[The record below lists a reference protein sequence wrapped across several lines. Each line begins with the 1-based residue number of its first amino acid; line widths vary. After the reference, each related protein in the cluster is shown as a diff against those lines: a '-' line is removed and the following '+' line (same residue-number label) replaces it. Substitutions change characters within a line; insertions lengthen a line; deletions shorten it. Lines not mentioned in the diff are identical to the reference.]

1 VHVHHADG
9 TVTALTGDQQLTAE
23 DFLPGLSISVASL
36 FV

>member
-23 DFLPGLSISVASL
+23 DFLPGLSIPVASL